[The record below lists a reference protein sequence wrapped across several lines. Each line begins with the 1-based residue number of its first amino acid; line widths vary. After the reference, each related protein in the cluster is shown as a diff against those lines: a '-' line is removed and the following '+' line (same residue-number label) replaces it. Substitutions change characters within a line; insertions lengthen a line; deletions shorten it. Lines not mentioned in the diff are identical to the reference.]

1 MRFVARKP
9 SPALAPYVDAIW
21 CYESSAPS
29 HTRERIV
36 PTGGMQLLVNLHED
50 ELRWWDGGALDR
62 AHRIHGAGMHGVYD
76 RPFAID
82 TIEQRAIVGVGFKP
96 GGAWA
101 FCGVPASAIAREHV
115 ALDEV
120 WGRDGAT
127 LRERLLEA
135 HARGEVLRELDR
147 ALLAR
152 LSIDRHGRDL
162 DVPAAVRALHEG
174 MSVRALTEALG
185 TSEKRFVRAFVAR
198 VGVTPKRYARVLRF
212 QRVVARVQR
221 PERAEW
227 ARIAAECGYY
237 DQSHLV
243 HEFRAL
249 SGLTPSA
256 YVPRAPEEP
265 NHVVLG

>member
-9 SPALAPYVDAIW
+9 SPALAPYVARLW
-21 CYESSAPS
+21 CYESGALT

-50 ELRWWDGGALDR
+50 ELRWWDGAGLDR
-62 AHRIHGAGMHGVYD
+62 AHRMHGAGMQGIYD

-82 TIEQRAIVGVGFKP
+82 TIEQRAIAGVSFAP

-101 FCGVPASAIAREHV
+101 FCGVPASALARDHV
-115 ALDEV
+115 PLDAL
-120 WGRDGAT
+120 WARDGAT

-135 HARGEVLRELDR
+135 YARGEVLRELER
-147 ALLAR
+147 VLLAR
-152 LSIDRHGRDL
+152 LSIDRLGRDL
-162 DVPAAVRALHEG
+162 DVHGAVRALHDG
-174 MSVRALTEALG
+174 MTVRALTDALG
-185 TSEKRFVRAFVAR
+185 SSEKRFVRAFVAR

-212 QRVVARVQR
+212 QRVLARVAEL
-221 PERAEW
+221 ERVEW

-243 HEFRAL
+243 HEFREL

-256 YVPRAPEEP
+256 YVPRLPEEP